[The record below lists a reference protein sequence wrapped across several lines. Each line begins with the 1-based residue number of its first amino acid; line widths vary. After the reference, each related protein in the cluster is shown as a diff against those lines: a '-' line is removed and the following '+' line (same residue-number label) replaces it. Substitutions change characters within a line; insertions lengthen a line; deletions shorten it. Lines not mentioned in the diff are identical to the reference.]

1 MLILL
6 QKINALEILNQ
17 LYNQVITTPQVESEY
32 GDNLPHWISVKAVKD
47 TALLQIL
54 NETVDLGEA
63 SAITLTIETPG
74 SSILIDDLKGRKLAK
89 RLGLNFMGVLGM
101 LLKAKQHNLI
111 TAVKPFIYRIRQ
123 TDFRVTEELIIYLL
137 EQAGE

>member
-1 MLILL
+1 M
-6 QKINALEILNQ
+6 E
-17 LYNQVITTPQVESEY
+17 P
-32 GDNLPHWISVKAVKD
+32 VKD
-47 TALLQIL
+47 IALLHTL

-74 SSILIDDLKGRKLAK
+74 STILIDDLKGRKLAK

-101 LLKAKQHNLI
+101 LLKAKQHNI
-111 TAVKPFIYRIRQ
+111 IAAVKPFTNAIQQ
-123 TDFRVTEELIIYLL
+123 TDFRVTEELINYVL